1 MNEKQIRHKKEDV
14 INEIKNLFSDN
25 DKLKLDTTQ
34 IYTSLVKKGI
44 CVQRTT
50 LNAYLR
56 ELVSC
61 YSLESGIKKVLKSN
75 IMYKV
80 PYFSKYKAA
89 F

>member
-14 INEIKNLFSDN
+14 INAIKNLFSDN

-34 IYTSLVKKGI
+34 IYESLVKKGI

-56 ELVSC
+56 ELVNS
-61 YSLESGIKKVLKSN
+61 YYLESGIKKVLKNN
-75 IMYKV
+75 ISYKV
-80 PYFSKYKAA
+80 PYFSKYKAP

>member
-34 IYTSLVKKGI
+34 IYDSLVKKGI

-50 LNAYLR
+50 LNLYIR
-56 ELVSC
+56 ELVNVC
-61 YSLESGIKKVLKSN
+61 ILDTEIKKVLKSR

-80 PYFSKYKAA
+80 PCFFLYRA

>member
-34 IYTSLVKKGI
+34 IYDSLVKKGI
-44 CVQRTT
+44 VIQRTT
-50 LNAYLR
+50 LNLYIR

-61 YSLESGIKKVLKSN
+61 YSLESGIKKVLKNN

-80 PYFSKYKAA
+80 PYFSKYKAP